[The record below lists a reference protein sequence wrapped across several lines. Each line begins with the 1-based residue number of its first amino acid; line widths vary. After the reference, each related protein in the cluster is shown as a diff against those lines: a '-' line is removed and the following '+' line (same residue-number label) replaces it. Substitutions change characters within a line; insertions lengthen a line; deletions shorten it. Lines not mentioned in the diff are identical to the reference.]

1 MQALGVVDS
10 FDIAAFTPGVH
21 LGGSHA
27 GKNTQ
32 FSIRGGGTA
41 VEAIGQVTTNN
52 GAYYASIDGTAEA
65 AKAIWAG
72 TVGSK
77 KTGFMSSTWQTSKK
91 LIKPNTRAVVRLP
104 TITHYG
110 SEENTEGYSAV
121 KALIPDYEFPAS
133 EATRA

>member
-1 MQALGVVDS
+1 MPH
-10 FDIAAFTPGVH
+10 FH
-21 LGGSHA
+21 
-27 GKNTQ
+27 
-32 FSIRGGGTA
+32 IRGSGTT

-52 GAYYASIDGTAEA
+52 GAYCASFAGPAEA

-72 TVGSK
+72 AVGSK
-77 KTGFMSSTWQTSKK
+77 KTGFMSSTWQTSEK

-110 SEENTEGYSAV
+110 SEVKTEGYGAV